1 MVETNHG
8 DTDMTQREIK
18 ALETIIGKIETLQ
31 HKTGN
36 GRARNSLGTAKNELL
51 ALLRNPQ

>member
-1 MVETNHG
+1 
-8 DTDMTQREIK
+8 MTQREIK
-18 ALETIIGKIETLQ
+18 ALETIIGKIENLQ